1 MMVVLTVTV
10 ALAAAGGAQAA
21 FSGVAALGTGRYDH
35 TATLL
40 KDGHLLVAGGSN
52 NGPLDSARLY
62 DPAQNTWS
70 DAASMSVAREGDA
83 AVLLHSGKV
92 LVAGGQTSGVG
103 HRLERRTRA
112 RQRSTTRPTTPG
124 RRPGP

>member
-21 FSGVAALGTGRYDH
+21 FSGVGALGTGRYNH

-40 KDGHLLVAGGSN
+40 QDGHLLVAGGSN
-52 NGPLDSARLY
+52 NGPLDSARVY

-70 DAASMSVAREGDA
+70 NAASMSVAREGDA

-92 LVAGGQTSGVG
+92 LVAGGQTRRRTAP
-103 HRLERRTRA
+103 HRRTRA
-112 RQRSTTRPTTPG
+112 RQRSTTRRTTPG